1 MPKHWRGCVFT
12 FTPDKRGIRLTLPD
26 QTPAKI
32 AIYNKKG
39 TKLMKA
45 VRYVAPMVLDLSDL
59 KSGTYQM
66 VINYGDATAV
76 KNIGFLRMI

>member
-1 MPKHWRGCVFT
+1 MRFT

-76 KNIGFLRMI
+76 RILDFEDDIIK

>member
-1 MPKHWRGCVFT
+1 
-12 FTPDKRGIRLTLPD
+12 
-26 QTPAKI
+26 
-32 AIYNKKG
+32 
-39 TKLMKA
+39 MKA

-76 KNIGFLRMI
+76 RTLDF

>member
-1 MPKHWRGCVFT
+1 M
-12 FTPDKRGIRLTLPD
+12 
-26 QTPAKI
+26 
-32 AIYNKKG
+32 YNKKG

-76 KNIGFLRMI
+76 RILDF